1 MIIAMEQRSKIEER
15 LKEALKQKDSLRVS
29 VLRMLLA
36 AIKNK
41 EVEKIRALT
50 EDEFFAIVKTSI
62 KQHLDSIE
70 GFTKG
75 QRLDLVEKEEKEL
88 QILKEFLP
96 AQLTEEEMAAGIDE
110 AINTV
115 EAKGQK
121 DMGKV
126 IKFLME
132 KYPGRVDGKVLSAM
146 VLKRLS
152 SR

>member
-1 MIIAMEQRSKIEER
+1 MEHRSKVEEG
-15 LKEALKQKDSLRVS
+15 LKEALKQKDSIRVS

-41 EVEKIRALT
+41 EVEKIRALS

-70 GFTKG
+70 GFKKG
-75 QRLDLVEKEEKEL
+75 QRFDLVEKEEKEL

-96 AQLTEEEMAAGIDE
+96 AQLTEEEMTAGIDE
-110 AINTV
+110 AVNAV

-132 KYPGRVDGKVLSAM
+132 KYPGRIDGKVLSAM

-152 SR
+152 SQ

>member
-1 MIIAMEQRSKIEER
+1 MDYKSKIGES
-15 LKEALKQKDSLRVS
+15 LKEALKKRDTVRVS

-36 AIKNK
+36 AVKNK
-41 EVEKIRALT
+41 EVEKIRALSD
-50 EDEFFAIVKTSI
+50 DEFFSIVKTSI

-70 GFTKG
+70 SFKKG

-88 QILKEFLP
+88 VILKEYLP
-96 AQLTEEEMAAGIDE
+96 AQLTEEEITREIEE
-110 AINTV
+110 AITTV
-115 EAKGQK
+115 DAKNQK

-132 KYPGRVDGKVLSAM
+132 KFPGRVDGKVLSAM

-152 SR
+152 SQ

>member
-1 MIIAMEQRSKIEER
+1 MEQRSKIEER

>member
-1 MIIAMEQRSKIEER
+1 MIIAMEQRLKIEER

-96 AQLTEEEMAAGIDE
+96 AQLTEEEVAAGIDE
-110 AINTV
+110 AINAV